1 VPAANTRHRG
11 IASDLT
17 FTNSHTVLSRGNK
30 TFWFNF
36 LERKEDGTLA
46 DFFLGFS
53 LGDAT
58 GDNIAKN
65 EAERRPT
72 REHFGA
78 FWGPFGLILESF

>member
-1 VPAANTRHRG
+1 MFKNPQVNIANFQFFKLNF
-11 IASDLT
+11 S
-17 FTNSHTVLSRGNK
+17 

-36 LERKEDGTLA
+36 LQRKEDGTLA
-46 DFFLGFS
+46 DFYLGFS
-53 LGDAT
+53 LGEAT